1 MQQRKLDNQNVHGV
15 PASGRVCQKGVLL
28 RTLAQSIDLICL
40 MMAHPT
46 ANPGKD
52 HVTLRDGALQKH
64 KAPSTAQPDAKRSFA
79 RDGQVSGVPG
89 LSSRSRA
96 TDRTQDL
103 TPRS

>member
-28 RTLAQSIDLICL
+28 WTLAQSIDLICL

-52 HVTLRDGALQKH
+52 HVTLRDGRPAETQGSLDC
-64 KAPSTAQPDAKRSFA
+64 AARCETLLRSGWPSEWRPWFMLPQ
-79 RDGQVSGVPG
+79 
-89 LSSRSRA
+89 SRN
-96 TDRTQDL
+96 
-103 TPRS
+103 